1 MRRGLLAEF
10 PDAARLCAAIR
21 AIRDAGYVEVDAFAP
36 RPIAELDELLAL
48 PRPRLNWTSFVVGF
62 SAALLG
68 FAVQWFCNAWSYPLN
83 AGGRPPFA
91 IPAFIPITFESG
103 VLFASFASFFGVFA
117 ACGLP
122 RLHHPLFDVEGFE
135 RASHDRY
142 FVAVGAADPRF
153 DVDLTGAELQR
164 TDPLRVAAFGGA
176 A

>member
-1 MRRGLLAEF
+1 MRRGLVAEF
-10 PDAARLCAAIR
+10 PDAERLCAAVR
-21 AIRDAGYVEVDAFAP
+21 ALRDAGYVDVDAFAP
-36 RPIAELDELLAL
+36 RPIEELDELLAL
-48 PRPRLNWTSFVVGF
+48 RRPRLNWASFAVGI

-68 FAVQWFCNAWSYPLN
+68 FGVQWFCNAWSYPLN
-83 AGGRPPFA
+83 SGARPPFA

-122 RLHHPLFDVEGFE
+122 RLHHPLFDVAGFE

-142 FVAVGAADPRF
+142 FVAVGADDPRF
-153 DVDLTGAELQR
+153 DADLTRADLLR
-164 TDPLRVAAFGGA
+164 TDPLQVTAFGGA